1 MRNDTNTEQNVG
13 ILYYA
18 THVTGHGT
26 RIVEDNFSKLFC
38 LDNDGMN
45 MNTEITEK
53 SLTSFIELELAE
65 CDIISALSDEPCVYR
80 PGRRFQL
87 KFPLHNINKHTDC
100 GVTTEGTNIPSNN

>member
-1 MRNDTNTEQNVG
+1 
-13 ILYYA
+13 
-18 THVTGHGT
+18 
-26 RIVEDNFSKLFC
+26 
-38 LDNDGMN
+38 MN

-87 KFPLHNINKHTDC
+87 EKEPLRNFNKNSEQC
-100 GVTTEGTNIPSNN
+100 SGGGGVTQALALQRDIPYTFHFHNTLETHSPPLDK